1 MNYSK
6 EDAIELLL
14 NIGDVLKDIAL
25 SLKEEGAQPSDES
38 TNLAEEPQGTPLTLE
53 EVRAELS
60 KLSKAGKTS
69 LVKQMLAEVGA
80 AKLSDVDPSKYWQLM
95 AQAQE
100 ALGAAEAATNA

>member
-1 MNYSK
+1 MDYSK

-14 NIGDVLKDIAL
+14 NMGDVLKDIAL
-25 SLKEEGAQPSDES
+25 SLKGEGGAATSKEEGAQPQRD
-38 TNLAEEPQGTPLTLE
+38 LTLE

-69 LVKQMLAEVGA
+69 LVKQMLAGVGA

>member
-14 NIGDVLKDIAL
+14 NMGDVLKDIAL

-38 TNLAEEPQGTPLTLE
+38 TNLAEEKQRELTLE

-100 ALGAAEAATNA
+100 ALGDAEAATNA

>member
-14 NIGDVLKDIAL
+14 NMGDVLKDIAL

-38 TNLAEEPQGTPLTLE
+38 TNLAEEKQRELTLE

-60 KLSKAGKTS
+60 KLSKAGRTS

>member
-14 NIGDVLKDIAL
+14 NMGDVLKDIAL
-25 SLKEEGAQPSDES
+25 SLKEEGAQAP
-38 TNLAEEPQGTPLTLE
+38 TEPQGTALTLE

-69 LVKQMLAEVGA
+69 LVKQLRAGVGA

-100 ALGAAEAATNA
+100 ALGAAKAATNA

>member
-14 NIGDVLKDIAL
+14 NMGDVLKDIAL
-25 SLKEEGAQPSDES
+25 SLKEEGAQPP
-38 TNLAEEPQGTPLTLE
+38 AEPQRELTLE

-69 LVKQMLAEVGA
+69 LVKQMLAGVGA

-100 ALGAAEAATNA
+100 ALGTAEAATNA

>member
-6 EDAIELLL
+6 EEAIELLL
-14 NIGDVLKDIAL
+14 NMGDVLKDIAL
-25 SLKEEGAQPSDES
+25 SLKEEGAQPPDVS
-38 TNLAEEPQGTPLTLE
+38 TEPQGAPLTME

-69 LVKQMLAEVGA
+69 LVKQMLAGVGA

-100 ALGAAEAATNA
+100 ALGNA